1 MVSLQQPIGPHMLDF
16 VSHSALQTRRL
27 GMRLGRL
34 LQPGDV
40 LLFSGEFGAG
50 KTVFIQG
57 LAEGLGVTGPVS
69 SPSFTL
75 VWEYRAD
82 EDHGGMPF
90 FHIDL
95 YRVQGPGEALE
106 LGWEDYLYGKG
117 ACAVE
122 WADRV
127 REILPEEHLWIH
139 LSFLSDTKRVVRM
152 APAGERA
159 IELLEAFR
167 RSAFGE

>member
-1 MVSLQQPIGPHMLDF
+1 MPSQGARGSHMLDF
-16 VSHSALQTRRL
+16 VSHSARQTHRL

-34 LQPGDV
+34 LRPGDV

-57 LAEGLGVTGPVS
+57 VAEGLGVTGVVT

-82 EDHGGMPF
+82 EAHGRMPF
-90 FHIDL
+90 YHIDL
-95 YRVQGPGEALE
+95 YRVRGSDEALAM
-106 LGWEDYLYGKG
+106 GWEEYLYGEG

-127 REILPEEHLWIH
+127 REILPGEHLWIH
-139 LSFLSDTKRVVRM
+139 LSLLSDTKRVVRM
-152 APAGERA
+152 TPAGERA
-159 IELLEAFR
+159 IELLEEFK
-167 RSAFGE
+167 RSAFGG